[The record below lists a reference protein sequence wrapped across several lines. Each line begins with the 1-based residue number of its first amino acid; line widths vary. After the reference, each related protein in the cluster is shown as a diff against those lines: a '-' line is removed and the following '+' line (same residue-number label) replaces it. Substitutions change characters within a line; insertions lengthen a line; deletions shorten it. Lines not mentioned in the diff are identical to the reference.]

1 MRGGT
6 GGGDRRRQSKR
17 EKVMTEEAKTK
28 GIEIGAGVI
37 LYVTAWGVTSYY
49 TVSRNVE
56 IVLFL
61 LPYVVLS
68 VTTYWDLVSML
79 IRKQFPDE
87 NLLMVI
93 ATAGAFCIGRHHE
106 AVAAMLFYQV
116 GKFIEEISLSRTR
129 KSITEYID
137 IRPEYANLKVG
148 RNEEKIVPPQELKL
162 RQVIV
167 IRPGEK
173 IPVDVVVT
181 LGTGTVDMKA
191 LTGESTPKAVKP
203 GDRLYSGS
211 INLNSVLEARVVRL
225 YDDSTAEKIMRLVED
240 AGEKKAENIRF
251 ADKFTR
257 LYTPLVILLALLTVI
272 LPPMIFDGER
282 QEWVYRGLILL
293 VAACPCGL
301 MVSIPMAFLGGI
313 GSASRQGV
321 LIKGGALLEKL
332 TQVDTYVFDKTG
344 TLTEGVFHVKE
355 IVPEKMEAGKLLQLA
370 ALTEMYSTHPIAVSL
385 RDAYEKQIKEKAA
398 NGKQADKK
406 QEGQPEAAKVR
417 GIEEIPGYGVKAYI
431 NDHEVYVGNARLM
444 NRQGVFYQ
452 PVRDA
457 GTAVHVSV
465 DGEYAGYILISDI
478 IRPDAGKL
486 MKWLRKRELSTVML
500 TGDNERVAEAVAS
513 RLKIESVYAE
523 LMPED
528 KVELL
533 EEFRENQM
541 EGEMVAFVGDG
552 INDAPVLARADI
564 GIAMGGLGADA
575 ALEAADIILME
586 DEPSRIINAV
596 RIAKATLRSVRQNM
610 VFAIGMKVI
619 LIVLAFFGLVTM
631 QNAIVADM
639 GVMLI
644 NILNSFWMMKYP
656 EQGV

>member
-1 MRGGT
+1 M
-6 GGGDRRRQSKR
+6 
-17 EKVMTEEAKTK
+17 
-28 GIEIGAGVI
+28 I

-148 RNEEKIVPPQELKL
+148 RNEEKVVPPQELKL

-257 LYTPLVILLALLTVI
+257 LYTPIVILLALLTVI
-272 LPPMIFDGER
+272 LPPMIFGGER

-344 TLTEGVFHVKE
+344 TLTEGVFHVIE
-355 IVPEKMEAGKLLQLA
+355 IVPRKMEAGKLLQLA

-385 RDAYEKQIKEKAA
+385 RDAYEKQIKEKMT
-398 NGKQADKK
+398 NGKQADRK
-406 QEGQPEAAKVR
+406 QEGQPEAEAKVR
-417 GIEEIPGYGVKAYI
+417 GVEEIPGYGVKAYI

-444 NRQGVFYQ
+444 NRLGVFYQ
-452 PVRDA
+452 PVQDA

-486 MKWLRKRELSTVML
+486 MKWLHKRDMSTVML

>member
-1 MRGGT
+1 
-6 GGGDRRRQSKR
+6 
-17 EKVMTEEAKTK
+17 MTEEAKTK

-257 LYTPLVILLALLTVI
+257 LYTPIVILLALLTVI

>member
-1 MRGGT
+1 
-6 GGGDRRRQSKR
+6 
-17 EKVMTEEAKTK
+17 MTEEAKTK

-225 YDDSTAEKIMRLVED
+225 YDDSTAEKIMGLVED

-313 GSASRQGV
+313 GLRQGR
-321 LIKGGALLEKL
+321 GCSSR
-332 TQVDTYVFDKTG
+332 
-344 TLTEGVFHVKE
+344 EGHF
-355 IVPEKMEAGKLLQLA
+355 
-370 ALTEMYSTHPIAVSL
+370 
-385 RDAYEKQIKEKAA
+385 
-398 NGKQADKK
+398 
-406 QEGQPEAAKVR
+406 
-417 GIEEIPGYGVKAYI
+417 
-431 NDHEVYVGNARLM
+431 
-444 NRQGVFYQ
+444 
-452 PVRDA
+452 
-457 GTAVHVSV
+457 
-465 DGEYAGYILISDI
+465 
-478 IRPDAGKL
+478 
-486 MKWLRKRELSTVML
+486 
-500 TGDNERVAEAVAS
+500 S
-513 RLKIESVYAE
+513 R
-523 LMPED
+523 
-528 KVELL
+528 
-533 EEFRENQM
+533 N
-541 EGEMVAFVGDG
+541 
-552 INDAPVLARADI
+552 
-564 GIAMGGLGADA
+564 
-575 ALEAADIILME
+575 
-586 DEPSRIINAV
+586 
-596 RIAKATLRSVRQNM
+596 
-610 VFAIGMKVI
+610 
-619 LIVLAFFGLVTM
+619 
-631 QNAIVADM
+631 
-639 GVMLI
+639 
-644 NILNSFWMMKYP
+644 
-656 EQGV
+656 

>member
-1 MRGGT
+1 
-6 GGGDRRRQSKR
+6 
-17 EKVMTEEAKTK
+17 MTEEAKTK

-417 GIEEIPGYGVKAYI
+417 GIEGIPGYGVKAYI

-452 PVRDA
+452 PVQDA

>member
-1 MRGGT
+1 
-6 GGGDRRRQSKR
+6 
-17 EKVMTEEAKTK
+17 MTEEAKTK

-148 RNEEKIVPPQELKL
+148 RNEEKVVPPQELKL

-406 QEGQPEAAKVR
+406 QEGQPGAAKVR

-452 PVRDA
+452 LVQDA

>member
-1 MRGGT
+1 M
-6 GGGDRRRQSKR
+6 
-17 EKVMTEEAKTK
+17 
-28 GIEIGAGVI
+28 I

-257 LYTPLVILLALLTVI
+257 LYTPIVILLALLTVI

-344 TLTEGVFHVKE
+344 TLTEGVFHVIE
-355 IVPEKMEAGKLLQLA
+355 IVPRKMEAGKLLQLA

-385 RDAYEKQIKEKAA
+385 RDAYEKQIKEKMT
-398 NGKQADKK
+398 NGKQADRK
-406 QEGQPEAAKVR
+406 QEGQPEAEAKVR
-417 GIEEIPGYGVKAYI
+417 GVEEIPGYGVKAYI

-444 NRQGVFYQ
+444 NRLGVFYQ
-452 PVRDA
+452 PVQDA

-486 MKWLRKRELSTVML
+486 MKWLHKRDMSTVML

>member
-1 MRGGT
+1 
-6 GGGDRRRQSKR
+6 
-17 EKVMTEEAKTK
+17 MTEEAKTK

-148 RNEEKIVPPQELKL
+148 RNEEKVVPPQELKL

-257 LYTPLVILLALLTVI
+257 LYTPIVILLALLTVI

-344 TLTEGVFHVKE
+344 TLTEGVFHVIE
-355 IVPEKMEAGKLLQLA
+355 IVPRKMEAGKLLQLA

-385 RDAYEKQIKEKAA
+385 RDAYEKQIKEKMT
-398 NGKQADKK
+398 NGKQADRK
-406 QEGQPEAAKVR
+406 QEGQPEAEAKVR
-417 GIEEIPGYGVKAYI
+417 GVEEIPGYGVKAYI

-444 NRQGVFYQ
+444 NRLGVFYQ
-452 PVRDA
+452 PVQDA

-486 MKWLRKRELSTVML
+486 MKWLHKRDMSTVML

>member
-1 MRGGT
+1 
-6 GGGDRRRQSKR
+6 
-17 EKVMTEEAKTK
+17 MTEEAKTK

-148 RNEEKIVPPQELKL
+148 RNEEKVVPPQELKL

-452 PVRDA
+452 LVQDA

-564 GIAMGGLGADA
+564 GIAMGGLGADT

>member
-1 MRGGT
+1 
-6 GGGDRRRQSKR
+6 
-17 EKVMTEEAKTK
+17 MTEEAKTK

-37 LYVTAWGVTSYY
+37 LYVSAWGVTSYY

>member
-1 MRGGT
+1 M
-6 GGGDRRRQSKR
+6 
-17 EKVMTEEAKTK
+17 
-28 GIEIGAGVI
+28 I

-116 GKFIEEISLSRTR
+116 GKFIKEISLSRTR

-257 LYTPLVILLALLTVI
+257 LYTPIVILLALLTVI

-344 TLTEGVFHVKE
+344 TLTEGVFHVIE
-355 IVPEKMEAGKLLQLA
+355 IVPRKMEAGKLLQLA

-385 RDAYEKQIKEKAA
+385 RDAYEKQIKEKMT
-398 NGKQADKK
+398 NGKQADRK
-406 QEGQPEAAKVR
+406 QEGQPEAEAKVR
-417 GIEEIPGYGVKAYI
+417 GVEEIPGYGVKAYI

-444 NRQGVFYQ
+444 NRLGVFYQ
-452 PVRDA
+452 PVQDA

-486 MKWLRKRELSTVML
+486 MKWLHKRDMSTVML

-586 DEPSRIINAV
+586 DKPSRIINAV

>member
-1 MRGGT
+1 
-6 GGGDRRRQSKR
+6 
-17 EKVMTEEAKTK
+17 MTEEAKTK

-49 TVSRNVE
+49 TVSRTVE

>member
-1 MRGGT
+1 
-6 GGGDRRRQSKR
+6 
-17 EKVMTEEAKTK
+17 MTEEAKTK

-106 AVAAMLFYQV
+106 AVAARLFYQV

-257 LYTPLVILLALLTVI
+257 LYTPIVILLALLTVI

-528 KVELL
+528 KVDLL

>member
-1 MRGGT
+1 
-6 GGGDRRRQSKR
+6 
-17 EKVMTEEAKTK
+17 MTEEAKTK

-49 TVSRNVE
+49 TVSRTVE

-257 LYTPLVILLALLTVI
+257 LYTPIVILLALLTVI

-486 MKWLRKRELSTVML
+486 MKWLHKRELSTVML

>member
-1 MRGGT
+1 
-6 GGGDRRRQSKR
+6 
-17 EKVMTEEAKTK
+17 MTEEAKTK

-452 PVRDA
+452 PVQDA

>member
-1 MRGGT
+1 M
-6 GGGDRRRQSKR
+6 
-17 EKVMTEEAKTK
+17 
-28 GIEIGAGVI
+28 
-37 LYVTAWGVTSYY
+37 
-49 TVSRNVE
+49 
-56 IVLFL
+56 
-61 LPYVVLS
+61 
-68 VTTYWDLVSML
+68 
-79 IRKQFPDE
+79 
-87 NLLMVI
+87 
-93 ATAGAFCIGRHHE
+93 
-106 AVAAMLFYQV
+106 
-116 GKFIEEISLSRTR
+116 
-129 KSITEYID
+129 
-137 IRPEYANLKVG
+137 G

-257 LYTPLVILLALLTVI
+257 LYTPIVILLALLTVI
-272 LPPMIFDGER
+272 LPPMIFGGER

-344 TLTEGVFHVKE
+344 TLTEGVFHVIE
-355 IVPEKMEAGKLLQLA
+355 IVPRKMEAGKLLQLA

-385 RDAYEKQIKEKAA
+385 RDAYEKQIKEKMT
-398 NGKQADKK
+398 NGKQADRK
-406 QEGQPEAAKVR
+406 QEGQPEAEAKVR
-417 GIEEIPGYGVKAYI
+417 GVEEIPGYGVKAYI

-444 NRQGVFYQ
+444 NRLGVFYQ
-452 PVRDA
+452 PVQDA

-486 MKWLRKRELSTVML
+486 MKWLHKRDMSTVML

-656 EQGV
+656 EQECKSYGQEEQKQSICRSACLRPGGRNGNRLRESPESRGAGNGRRAV

>member
-1 MRGGT
+1 
-6 GGGDRRRQSKR
+6 
-17 EKVMTEEAKTK
+17 MTEEAKTK

-137 IRPEYANLKVG
+137 ILPEYANLKVG

-486 MKWLRKRELSTVML
+486 MKWLHKRELSTVML

-528 KVELL
+528 KVDLL

>member
-1 MRGGT
+1 
-6 GGGDRRRQSKR
+6 
-17 EKVMTEEAKTK
+17 MTEEAKTK

-452 PVRDA
+452 LVQDA

>member
-1 MRGGT
+1 M
-6 GGGDRRRQSKR
+6 
-17 EKVMTEEAKTK
+17 
-28 GIEIGAGVI
+28 I

-257 LYTPLVILLALLTVI
+257 LYTPIVILLALLTVI
-272 LPPMIFDGER
+272 LPPMIFGGER

-321 LIKGGALLEKL
+321 LIKGGVLLEKL
-332 TQVDTYVFDKTG
+332 IQVDTYVFDKTG
-344 TLTEGVFHVKE
+344 TLTEGVFHVIE
-355 IVPEKMEAGKLLQLA
+355 IVPRKMEAGKLLQLA

-385 RDAYEKQIKEKAA
+385 RDAYEKQIKEKMT
-398 NGKQADKK
+398 NGKQADRK
-406 QEGQPEAAKVR
+406 QEGQPEAEAKVR
-417 GIEEIPGYGVKAYI
+417 GVEEIPGYGVKAYI

-444 NRQGVFYQ
+444 NRLGVFYQ
-452 PVRDA
+452 PVQDA

-486 MKWLRKRELSTVML
+486 MKWLHKRDMSTVML

>member
-1 MRGGT
+1 
-6 GGGDRRRQSKR
+6 
-17 EKVMTEEAKTK
+17 MTEEAKTK

-148 RNEEKIVPPQELKL
+148 RNEEKVVPPQELKL

-257 LYTPLVILLALLTVI
+257 LYTPLVILLALLTVV

-452 PVRDA
+452 LVQDA

>member
-1 MRGGT
+1 
-6 GGGDRRRQSKR
+6 
-17 EKVMTEEAKTK
+17 MTEEAKTK

-106 AVAAMLFYQV
+106 AVAAMLFYHV

-148 RNEEKIVPPQELKL
+148 RNEEKVVPPQELKL

-173 IPVDVVVT
+173 IPVDVVIT

-257 LYTPLVILLALLTVI
+257 LYTPIVILLALLTVI

-321 LIKGGALLEKL
+321 LMKGGALLEKL

-344 TLTEGVFHVKE
+344 TLTEGVFHVIE
-355 IVPEKMEAGKLLQLA
+355 IVPRKMEAGKLLQLA

-385 RDAYEKQIKEKAA
+385 RDAYEKQIKEKMT
-398 NGKQADKK
+398 NGKQADRK
-406 QEGQPEAAKVR
+406 QEGQPEAEAKVR
-417 GIEEIPGYGVKAYI
+417 GVEEIPGYGVKAYI

-444 NRQGVFYQ
+444 NRLGVFYQ
-452 PVRDA
+452 PVQDA

-486 MKWLRKRELSTVML
+486 MKWLHKRDMSTVML

>member
-1 MRGGT
+1 
-6 GGGDRRRQSKR
+6 
-17 EKVMTEEAKTK
+17 MTEEAKTK

-116 GKFIEEISLSRTR
+116 GKFIEEISLSRSR

-257 LYTPLVILLALLTVI
+257 LYTPIVILLALLTVI

-528 KVELL
+528 KVDLL